1 MRVVFFTLVCACKR
15 YIRCGLSRRG
25 ARVVFR
31 IFVVVI
37 WLVRSTFCD
46 FLRASL
52 QSFLHIFPCASM
64 GQCIENFPRCVEAVA
79 LLRLFLPDRY
89 AGSAVQSEILNGQ
102 LFIFCVVS
110 ELD

>member
-1 MRVVFFTLVCACKR
+1 
-15 YIRCGLSRRG
+15 
-25 ARVVFR
+25 
-31 IFVVVI
+31 
-37 WLVRSTFCD
+37 
-46 FLRASL
+46 
-52 QSFLHIFPCASM
+52 M

>member
-1 MRVVFFTLVCACKR
+1 
-15 YIRCGLSRRG
+15 LSRRG
-25 ARVVFR
+25 ARAVFR
-31 IFVVVI
+31 FVVVVVI
-37 WLVRSTFCD
+37 WLVISTFFD

-52 QSFLHIFPCASM
+52 QTFLHIFPCASM
-64 GQCIENFPRCVEAVA
+64 GQCIEKFPRCVEALLEAVA
-79 LLRLFLPDRY
+79 VLRLFLPDRY